1 MNRKLIAAAVIVAA
15 GIAPAGSAFAGE
27 VSGSANGN
35 GPKGPEH
42 ANSICVFSGLEDGSE
57 DPTAPS
63 GPGTAQNWGQIPAEF
78 RAFLTSIG
86 ENPGIACNGHLNP
99 WQEVI
104 EG

>member
-1 MNRKLIAAAVIVAA
+1 MNGKLIAAAVIVAA

-27 VSGSANGN
+27 VGGSTNGN
-35 GPKGPEH
+35 GPKGPER
-42 ANSICVFSGLEDGSE
+42 ANSICSFSGLEDGSE

-63 GPGTAQNWGQIPAEF
+63 GPGATQNWGQIPKDF

-99 WQEVI
+99 WQEVT
-104 EG
+104 GG